1 MRMLLPM
8 LVGTLLLLLGLAPTP
23 GQERKPKT
31 TLEEDWKVL
40 CRYKWVNA
48 EPKEAWALLDEG
60 WKKHMERRG
69 VKGWSK
75 IELSFA
81 DGRKDKKE
89 YRMWHDHY
97 AVGKDGKEKSYQRAF
112 GVVIDLSEGKGERF
126 LLLGTGRGKDAA
138 TKVKYILK
146 DGLLTLDGSAGDPEK
161 TMPKVFTGK
170 YKGVARKK

>member
-8 LVGTLLLLLGLAPTP
+8 LVGTLLLLLGLPAFPAQ
-23 GQERKPKT
+23 GKKPKT

-40 CRYKWVNA
+40 CHYKWINA

-60 WKKHMERRG
+60 WKKHMERKG

-75 IELSFA
+75 IEISFA

-97 AVGKDGKEKSYQRAF
+97 GIGKDGKEKSHQKFF
-112 GVVIDLSEGKGERF
+112 GVFIDLHEEKGERL
-126 LLLGTGRGKDAA
+126 LLLGIGRGKDAA
-138 TKVKYILK
+138 TKIQYILK
-146 DGLLTLDGSAGDPEK
+146 DGLLTLDGSMGEPDRV
-161 TMPKVFTGK
+161 MPVVFTGK
-170 YKGVARKK
+170 YKGVERRK